1 MITDYTGLIAERGNA
16 TLELGWN
23 VQPWVGPLTW
33 NMDRDFAAWRKLKG
47 GVSKVF
53 DFPEVKGKKSEMGTV
68 KGAEGRRG
76 KPE

>member
-1 MITDYTGLIAERGNA
+1 MG
-16 TLELGWN
+16 
-23 VQPWVGPLTW
+23 
-33 NMDRDFAAWRKLKG
+33 RDVAAWRKLKG